1 MITDSSKSLKIGR
14 NIARLRKLQG
24 ITQEELAG
32 RLKTSRQTVVKYEA
46 MDDMDEEKLK
56 LVAKALGVIT
66 EIIRE
71 LNDDTL
77 SNGVDIKF
85 FDGSSLVNF
94 NFNPVEKIVE
104 LYERM
109 LQLEREKIEI
119 LKASLAKY
127 EK

>member
-1 MITDSSKSLKIGR
+1 MITDPVKSLKIGR
-14 NIARLRKLQG
+14 NIARLRRLQG
-24 ITQEELAG
+24 ITQEELAN

-46 MDDMDEEKLK
+46 MDDMDEQKLA
-56 LVAKALGVIT
+56 LIAGALGVT
-66 EIIRE
+66 SEIIRG
-71 LNDDTL
+71 LNDDVL

-109 LQLEREKIEI
+109 LQLEREKIDI
-119 LKASLAKY
+119 LKASLSKY